1 MFNSSMSNFFIL
13 LLIEKVT
20 VLIDYLF
27 VSFVRAIEVY
37 QVHNL
42 LLFEHVCHKAGENLS
57 ELNF

>member
-1 MFNSSMSNFFIL
+1 MYHLFIL

-27 VSFVRAIEVY
+27 ISFIRAIEVY

-42 LLFEHVCHKAGENLS
+42 LLFEHICHKAGENLS
-57 ELNF
+57 ELYF